1 MILVIGDVTLFTK
14 TAKERFQ
21 FPGFWSGA
29 TLLLLLTRNTQHT
42 RLMSFGL
49 FPYAIKKPQETG
61 KWADFETLDILDIQT
76 PDFYVSTFD
85 VYFIDESKHYIDYQF
100 KKFPLSSK
108 KNKKTKK
115 KNN

>member
-1 MILVIGDVTLFTK
+1 
-14 TAKERFQ
+14 
-21 FPGFWSGA
+21 
-29 TLLLLLTRNTQHT
+29 
-42 RLMSFGL
+42 MSFGL

-100 KKFPLSSK
+100 KS
-108 KNKKTKK
+108 
-115 KNN
+115 